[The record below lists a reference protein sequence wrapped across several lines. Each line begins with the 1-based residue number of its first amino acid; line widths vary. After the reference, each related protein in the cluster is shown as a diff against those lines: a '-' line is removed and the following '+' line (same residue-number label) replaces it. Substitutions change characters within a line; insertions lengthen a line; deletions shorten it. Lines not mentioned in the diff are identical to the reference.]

1 MTDYVKS
8 TDFAAKDA
16 LVSGNPAKIVQGTE
30 IDLEFDNIAIAI
42 ASKLEA
48 VSGGTVVG
56 PSGATDNALVRF
68 DNNTGNLIQ
77 NSAAILTDAGAL
89 SGVTMNGNVITAG
102 TVVEARLPNQF
113 DNEKQFDGTVGI
125 GGANPS
131 SGNWN
136 LYCKNNSANPGAV
149 FFTDNTSAYA
159 QVNIVG
165 LNKTKLILF
174 QKSDDSTIYG
184 NYTDVG
190 SIQTSGSSTS
200 YNTSSDYRLKTNVT
214 PMTGAIARV
223 KNLAPVRFNWLSDL
237 TAPAVDGFI
246 AHEVSAVVP
255 EAITGVKD
263 DVYPDGRIMPQGID
277 QAKLVPLLVAA
288 LQEAIARIEALEAA

>member
-16 LVSGNPAKIVQGTE
+16 LASGNPAKIVQGTE

-56 PSGATDNALVRF
+56 PSGATDNALVKF
-68 DNNTGNLIQ
+68 NGNTGNLIQ
-77 NSAAILTDAGAL
+77 NSGATLSDTNVL
-89 SGVTMNGNVITAG
+89 SGITMSGAVITSG
-102 TVVEARLPNQF
+102 TVDEERLPNQF
-113 DNEKQFDGTVGI
+113 DNEKQFDGAVGI

-131 SGNWN
+131 SGNWP
-136 LYCKNNSANPGAV
+136 LYCENNGVHPGAV
-149 FFTDNTSAYA
+149 FFNDTTSSWA
-159 QVNIVG
+159 QIVMG
-165 LNKTKLILF
+165 ALNKGQLVLF
-174 QKSDDSTIYG
+174 QQSSNTTATG
-184 NYTDVG
+184 TTTNVG
-190 SIQTSGSSTS
+190 SIQTNGSSTTYS
-200 YNTSSDYRLKTNVT
+200 TTSDYRLKTNVT

-263 DVYPDGRIMPQGID
+263 EVYPDGRIMPQGID

>member
-1 MTDYVKS
+1 MTNYVKS

-16 LVSGNPAKIVQGTE
+16 LASGNAAKIVQGTE

-42 ASKLEA
+42 ASKLET

-56 PSGATDNALVRF
+56 PAGATNNALTRF
-68 DNNTGNLIQ
+68 DGTTGNLIQ
-77 NSAAILTDAGAL
+77 DSPAILSDAGAL
-89 SGVTMNGNVITAG
+89 SGVTMSGAVITSG
-102 TVVEARLPNQF
+102 TVADARLPTSF
-113 DNEKQFDGTVGI
+113 ATAKTFTGTVGI

-136 LYCKNNSANPGAV
+136 LYCKNNGVHPGAV
-149 FFTDNTSAYA
+149 FFTDNSTGWA
-159 QVNIVG
+159 QAIIVG

-200 YNTSSDYRLKTNVT
+200 FNTSSDYRLKTNVT
-214 PMTGAIARV
+214 PITGAIARV

-263 DVYPDGRIMPQGID
+263 EVYPDGRIMPQGID